1 MNFNISLYRNIGY
14 LAYAIA
20 TSYEGN
26 SKESIQLMKN
36 DLIKSWYFLTHRE
49 MENESETYI
58 QTELIFNWLISH
70 GFSSK
75 FAWESFTDFI
85 KKYSYKFEAHY
96 KEDLL
101 LYSADISSKL
111 YTNDQ
116 SVYIVEKV
124 SEILSLK
131 Q

>member
-1 MNFNISLYRNIGY
+1 MNVNISLYRNIGY

-20 TSYEGN
+20 TSFDGH

-36 DLIKSWYFLTHRE
+36 DLIKSWYYLTQRD
-49 MENESETYI
+49 MGNDSETSI

-75 FAWESFTDFI
+75 YAWESFAEFI
-85 KKYSYKFEAHY
+85 KNHSSRFEVQY

-101 LYSADISSKL
+101 MYSADISSKL
-111 YTNDQ
+111 YTTDQ
-116 SVYIVEKV
+116 SDIIIEKV
-124 SEILSLK
+124 SKILSL
-131 Q
+131 